1 MSSLVAE
8 RERSE
13 RLTVELERS
22 TASVEALQKELTMA
36 RQSISSKDS
45 EISTLNRRLSELE
58 VDLERTLKPR
68 PELYEAFILSY
79 IREHR
84 GRISLV
90 ECSKEIGLP
99 ETNIRDILENLQDKG
114 KIRLEN

>member
-8 RERSE
+8 KERSE
-13 RLTVELERS
+13 RLSAELERS
-22 TASVEALQKELTMA
+22 AASIDALQKELTMA
-36 RQSISSKDS
+36 RQSILSKDS
-45 EISTLNRRLSELE
+45 EISALKRRMSELE
-58 VDLERTLKPR
+58 VELEKTLKPR

-84 GRISLV
+84 GRISLA

>member
-90 ECSKEIGLP
+90 ECSKETGLP